1 MDKDGHLTLC
11 IEEITETEPN
21 KTIVFTEEEK
31 RLDQEIKAT
40 INRNLLQNQRI
51 NYLKMLQY
59 KRQQR
64 RKRFGLK
71 FK

>member
-1 MDKDGHLTLC
+1 MNKDGNLTLC

-31 RLDQEIKAT
+31 RLDQKIRAT
-40 INRNLLQNQRI
+40 INRYLLQSQRL

>member
-1 MDKDGHLTLC
+1 MNKDGNLTLC
-11 IEEITETEPN
+11 IEEITETKEN
-21 KTIVFTEEEK
+21 KAIIFTEEEK

-40 INRNLLQNQRI
+40 INRNLLQKRRI
-51 NYLKMLQY
+51 NYLKILQY
-59 KRQQR
+59 RRKR

>member
-1 MDKDGHLTLC
+1 MNKDGNITLC
-11 IEEITETEPN
+11 IEEITEEKEN
-21 KTIVFTEEEK
+21 KAIVFTEEEK

-40 INRNLLQNQRI
+40 INRNLLQKQRI
-51 NYLKMLQY
+51 NYLKILQY
-59 KRQQR
+59 RRKR

>member
-1 MDKDGHLTLC
+1 MNKDGHITLC
-11 IEEITETEPN
+11 IEEITEEKEN
-21 KTIVFTEEEK
+21 KAIVFTEEEK
-31 RLDQEIKAT
+31 RLDQEIRAT

>member
-1 MDKDGHLTLC
+1 MDKDGHLTIC
-11 IEEITETEPN
+11 IEEITKTKPN

-31 RLDQEIKAT
+31 RLDQEIRAT

>member
-40 INRNLLQNQRI
+40 INRNLLQKRRI
-51 NYLKMLQY
+51 NYLKILQY
-59 KRQQR
+59 RRKR